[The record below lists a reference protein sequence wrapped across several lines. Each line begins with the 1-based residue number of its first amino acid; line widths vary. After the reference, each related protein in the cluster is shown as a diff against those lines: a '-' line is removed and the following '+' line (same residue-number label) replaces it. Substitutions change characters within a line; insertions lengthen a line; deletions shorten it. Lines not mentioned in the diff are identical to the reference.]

1 MACTVAHESGRTT
14 IHLVGDLDD
23 RDFDEIENGFELA
36 LGRRDPAVVFDF
48 TGLSRI
54 TSSIRA
60 LLGVLRLQ
68 AHHYGT
74 TIELRNLAPEFSA
87 ALAEPRAMA
96 SMAMDG

>member
-1 MACTVAHESGRTT
+1 MVIDVEV
-14 IHLVGDLDD
+14 VGAQVPQRL
-23 RDFDEIENGFELA
+23 FEPGPP